1 MTNNEYEQ
9 LATWC
14 KTSDIGD
21 VLHCFALSLS
31 NESMNCRRELA
42 CRDHTPEERFE
53 ILRRRETCMFAS
65 GVVYEAAKKLH
76 EWEKCYW
83 CAPK

>member
-21 VLHCFALSLS
+21 VLHCFALNLS

-42 CRDHTPEERFE
+42 CRDHTQEERFE
-53 ILRRRETCMFAS
+53 IRRRRETCMFAS